1 MLPDAIHI
9 FDEIQTLA
17 NSQRLNREKVAA
29 GGHGA
34 GVALAELRRVAHE
47 IRLKTE
53 HFRALTSPSLKTEE
67 VAAVNVEHQRRWA
80 RRKGVSG

>member
-1 MLPDAIHI
+1 MLPDAIRI
-9 FDEIQTLA
+9 LDDLVALA

-47 IRLKTE
+47 IRLKAE
-53 HFRALTSPSLKTEE
+53 HFRALTSPSLTAEE
-67 VAAVNVEHQRRWA
+67 APAVNAEHERRWA

>member
-1 MLPDAIHI
+1 MTPDAIRI
-9 FDEIQTLA
+9 FDDLVTLA

-34 GVALAELRRVAHE
+34 GVAQAELRRVAHE
-47 IRLKTE
+47 IRLKAE
-53 HFRALTSPSLKTEE
+53 HFRALTSPSLKAEE
-67 VAAVNVEHQRRWA
+67 VAAVNVEHERRWA